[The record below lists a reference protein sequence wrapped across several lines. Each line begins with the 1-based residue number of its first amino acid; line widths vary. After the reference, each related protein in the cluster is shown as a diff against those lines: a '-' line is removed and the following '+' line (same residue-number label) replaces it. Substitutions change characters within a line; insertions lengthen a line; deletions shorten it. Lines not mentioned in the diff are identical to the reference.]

1 MDPTQEAAMRI
12 VIGDVAWIFAA
23 ALVLMVFRKV
33 IENIAMGVLWKSG
46 MKMDDIYY
54 ISGRK
59 ARLVR
64 ITLTKTTFYMD
75 DRHTQ
80 MIVPNEQLTQLV
92 IERQLDEGPL
102 KIESVRSERV
112 PEEA

>member
-1 MDPTQEAAMRI
+1 MDPSQEAAMRI
-12 VIGDVAWIFAA
+12 VLGDLAWIFLA

-33 IENIAMGVLWKSG
+33 IENIAMGMLWKSG
-46 MKMDDIYY
+46 MAMDSVYY

-64 ITLTKTTFYMD
+64 VSLTKTTFYMD
-75 DRHTQ
+75 DRHSQ

-102 KIESVRSERV
+102 KIESVRSDRV
-112 PEEA
+112 PDKA